1 MRKNPYLLPS
11 GQRASRIEISDYL
24 GGADFVHDESAVN
37 AAYASKYK
45 NFRIR
50 EGVLT
55 DGWGIEECTLLG
67 GAADVKYAWLYK
79 KTEDGGETVTPM
91 YCDGSG
97 RVHAVKGGKDE
108 ILDGITARGTVSA
121 ADYRLYG
128 TDVSLICSSVDG
140 MAVYDG
146 ETARMVES
154 SPKITSMALHYERL
168 FVTSADA
175 VTSVRFSDDLDPT
188 NWSQSLDSG
197 GFVELADGYGKSNKV
212 VAFLNY
218 VYIFRDYGISRM
230 IAYADQSEFSVSN
243 LYVSAGRI
251 YPSSVAVC
259 GDKVIFLS
267 DGGLNVFDGLSTA
280 PVLKSLGSITPKKD
294 GAVGY
299 WADGKYFLAYSSGGE
314 KNDRLLVYDTL
325 GGNAEIS
332 EGFEISS
339 FVGCGTLAAVS
350 QGRAVTVAPCGAAFG
365 TPTKKVWRV
374 PLGSIGKTDRMKTL
388 ESASLHTA
396 TDMELKIIC
405 DGRTRTFRLKGGAN
419 MKTVKIGMRGR
430 RIGAEISSCG
440 TGTRISGVTF
450 ALKT

>member
-267 DGGLNVFDGLSTA
+267 DG
-280 PVLKSLGSITPKKD
+280 
-294 GAVGY
+294 
-299 WADGKYFLAYSSGGE
+299 
-314 KNDRLLVYDTL
+314 
-325 GGNAEIS
+325 
-332 EGFEISS
+332 
-339 FVGCGTLAAVS
+339 
-350 QGRAVTVAPCGAAFG
+350 
-365 TPTKKVWRV
+365 
-374 PLGSIGKTDRMKTL
+374 
-388 ESASLHTA
+388 
-396 TDMELKIIC
+396 
-405 DGRTRTFRLKGGAN
+405 
-419 MKTVKIGMRGR
+419 
-430 RIGAEISSCG
+430 
-440 TGTRISGVTF
+440 
-450 ALKT
+450 